1 MRPKSRYINI
11 YFVFFVLCF
20 VFCRLFKSTDMVLK
34 VAIKFPTATPSGVQQ
49 SNSNKMGRKKKQES
63 HAASATK
70 KPRKYAVKTKSAE
83 KNSPKKLQGSV
94 KIPASFDSTKRAC
107 VVLERLVQLSDGRFV
122 IPTPE
127 GVNNNQEDSGSV
139 TTRIPSQVLET
150 FGIMTPTPNS
160 SPRHGYPSPL
170 KIMQTNTI
178 SQCDEAEES
187 EAGMGILLPDPL
199 ETYAQAKQT
208 YTSPAK
214 SFLSS
219 IDLPQGS
226 MDTGSRTSTP
236 RPSFQFDQFSHFHG
250 AHTSH
255 VIARLSYSPLGP
267 PEAPLHSNGTEDLCV
282 TNCDYAFA
290 LGERLLNMPP
300 RVSLEELVY
309 GNAVI
314 RRLAVS

>member
-1 MRPKSRYINI
+1 
-11 YFVFFVLCF
+11 
-20 VFCRLFKSTDMVLK
+20 MVLK
-34 VAIKFPTATPSGVQQ
+34 VAIKFPAATPSKVQE
-49 SNSNKMGRKKKQES
+49 SNSKKMGRKKKSGSQV
-63 HAASATK
+63 ASSTTK
-70 KPRKYAVKTKSAE
+70 KPRKYVQKKKSAE
-83 KNSPKKLQGSV
+83 KNTPKKPQGSV
-94 KIPASFDSTKRAC
+94 KIPASFDSTKQAC
-107 VVLERLVQLSDGRFV
+107 VVLQRLVQLSDGRFV
-122 IPTPE
+122 LPTSE
-127 GVNNNQEDSGSV
+127 EINKNQNQEDSSSV

-160 SPRHGYPSPL
+160 SPRHDYPSPL
-170 KIMQTNTI
+170 KIMQTNAI
-178 SQCDEAEES
+178 SHCDDTDES
-187 EAGMGILLPDPL
+187 ETGAGTILLPDPL
-199 ETYAQAKQT
+199 ETFAQTKHT
-208 YTSPAK
+208 NMSPAK

-255 VIARLSYSPLGP
+255 VMARLSYSPLP
-267 PEAPLHSNGTEDLCV
+267 SEAPPVSNGTEDLCV
-282 TNCDYAFA
+282 SNCDYAFA

-300 RVSLEELVY
+300 RVSLDDLLY